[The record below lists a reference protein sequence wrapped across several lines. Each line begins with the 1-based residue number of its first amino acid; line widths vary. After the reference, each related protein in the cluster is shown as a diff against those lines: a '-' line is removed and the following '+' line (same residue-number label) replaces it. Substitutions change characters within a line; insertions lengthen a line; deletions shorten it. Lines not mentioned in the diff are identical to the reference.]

1 MNIGIRL
8 IGAILILAGCTGIG
22 FSAASLCRTKAK
34 VIQSF
39 LHLLDCM
46 MTELG
51 CRVTPLPELC
61 KTVASSSVVFRE
73 TMLSFSE
80 TLDSQIAPNPMACMD
95 YALPRGRVPCPEY
108 THCLRELAGAL
119 GCYDLYGQMRQLEGL
134 KGKWSKKLEHL
145 ENDLAMRVR
154 YFRVLG
160 ICAGCALAILLV

>member
-8 IGAILILAGCTGIG
+8 IGSILILVGCTAIG
-22 FSAASLCRTKAK
+22 FSAASLCRTKVK
-34 VIQSF
+34 VIQNF

-46 MTELG
+46 MTELR

-61 KTVASSSVVFRE
+61 KNVSGSSGAFCN

-80 TLDSQIAPNPMACMD
+80 TLDSQIAPNPMACMEHALAQGHIPCQE
-95 YALPRGRVPCPEY
+95 YAD
-108 THCLRELAGAL
+108 CLCELAGAL
-119 GCYDLYGQMRQLEGL
+119 GCYDLTGQLRQLEGL
-134 KGKWSKKLEHL
+134 RGKWNQTLEHM

-160 ICAGCALAILLV
+160 ICAGCALTILLV